1 MRVFL
6 LRNAGC
12 RTGLFV
18 VFVQVVALEERRG
31 GFQALCPS
39 RLVVR
44 GVDPCCRPARG
55 VDAARFP
62 TGDLDHRGARAVG
75 QRRGIPFS
83 GVRFFAS
90 QKFRFERTLA
100 ESRNTGTAD
109 LWCTNEN
116 QVATCDRAARVVAVQ
131 DFGFR
136 FGLVSVAT

>member
-1 MRVFL
+1 RCGVPFRV
-6 LRNAGC
+6 A
-12 RTGLFV
+12 
-18 VFVQVVALEERRG
+18 
-31 GFQALCPS
+31 
-39 RLVVR
+39 
-44 GVDPCCRPARG
+44 D
-55 VDAARFP
+55 
-62 TGDLDHRGARAVG
+62 DHLPKMIDCAG